1 MNRRPSSAPP
11 DEMHDLL
18 HSALATQARPDAAMI
33 AQLRRQM
40 RAKQA
45 RRPGTLPLLAALA
58 GTAMTA
64 ALVFALTVLFPNPPW
79 KQIVQIM
86 GGVFCASTWLL
97 AILSAKLMPVRQER
111 VSL

>member
-1 MNRRPSSAPP
+1 
-11 DEMHDLL
+11 MHDLL
-18 HSALATQARPDAAMI
+18 HSALASQARPDAAMI

-40 RAKQA
+40 RTKQA
-45 RRPGTLPLLAALA
+45 RHPGALPLLAALA

-86 GGVFCASTWLL
+86 GGVLCVSTWLL
-97 AILSAKLMPVRQER
+97 AIFSAKLVLVHQER
-111 VSL
+111 KAL